1 MGLASVERIHEL
13 LPHLHGHARQRR
25 CELLRD
31 AQPPAMMI
39 AVDDASGIA
48 IALNYT
54 PDKESDYEPG
64 PRRRAKP
71 GRKANINKSDF
82 ELTVKVKSK
91 KCFGYGWGCD
101 IEYKID

>member
-1 MGLASVERIHEL
+1 VGLASVERIHEL
-13 LPHLHGHARQRR
+13 LPHLHGHARQPR

-39 AVDDASGIA
+39 AVEDASGIA
-48 IALNYT
+48 IALIT
-54 PDKESDYEPG
+54 SRT
-64 PRRRAKP
+64 RRRAKP

-91 KCFGYGWGCD
+91 KCYGYGWGCD